1 MSELLFAFYGD
12 DFTGSTDALEALTF
26 GGIPSVLFLEPP
38 DLATLSAEFPD
49 VRALGVAGIS
59 RSMSSD
65 QMEAELRP
73 KFRALKAL
81 GAPFYHYKVCSTF
94 DSSPQVG
101 SIGHAIDIGCDVF
114 GSPIVPL
121 IVGAPALRRYVT
133 FGNLFATVKDKTY
146 RIDRHPTMSK
156 HPITPM
162 DEGDLRL
169 HLGKQTQKSI
179 GLIDLLSLNQGF
191 DVARQCLDEFAD
203 ARIDIILFD
212 TVDTT
217 HVQLIGELVGS
228 LRGDYPIFIAGSSGV
243 EYALTTYWQSVGLAD
258 TSPNFETINPA
269 EQVLVMSGSAS
280 PVTHEQI
287 TWAID
292 NGFETIRLNAPQLV
306 DKATATAECDA
317 VVQQAIAILQGG
329 KNLVLYSALG
339 PDDPAIRA
347 TAERLQSIGI
357 DPTTAGERL
366 GIQQGKIFR
375 RLLENSTIRR
385 ACVAGGDTCGHTIQ
399 QLNIYA
405 LKVIAPLAPGSPLC
419 RVSSHDAQF
428 DGLEITLKGGQVGQ
442 TNFFGR
448 IQAGTQVIKQ

>member
-12 DFTGSTDALEALTF
+12 DFTGSTDALEALTL
-26 GGIPSVLFLEPP
+26 GGIPAVLFLEPP
-38 DLATLSAEFPD
+38 DLTTLSSEFPD
-49 VRALGVAGIS
+49 VRAIGVAGIS
-59 RSMSSD
+59 RSMSPE

-73 KFRALKAL
+73 KFKALKAL

-101 SIGHAIDIGCDVF
+101 SIGQAIDVGHDVF

-121 IVGAPALRRYVT
+121 MVGAPALRRYVT

-191 DVARQCLDEFAD
+191 DVARQCLDEVLD
-203 ARIDIILFD
+203 AGTDIILFD

-217 HVQLIGELVGS
+217 HVQMIGELIGS
-228 LRGDYPIFIAGSSGV
+228 LRGDHPIFIAGSSGV

-280 PVTHEQI
+280 PVTQEQI
-287 TWAID
+287 TWAIE

-306 DKATATAECDA
+306 DDNTANAECDA
-317 VVQQAIAILQGG
+317 MVQQALDILQGG

-347 TAERLQSIGI
+347 TAERLQLIGI

-366 GIQQGKIFR
+366 GTQQGKIFR

-442 TNFFGR
+442 VDFFGR
-448 IQAGTQVIKQ
+448 VQGGHEAS